1 MLCLCACAG
10 GQDSDRAGSHDS
22 GPLLLQPG
30 SAAWDGRTEAGG
42 HRTGA
47 APQAQ
52 LRELQQPA
60 GESAAPGQDQVSQ
73 SIHSVVCQWA
83 VVLLS
88 VALHPQ
94 KMALVTAHLNAGV
107 CLLYTSPSPR
117 DGV

>member
-10 GQDSDRAGSHDS
+10 GRDSDRAGGHDS

-94 KMALVTAHLNAGV
+94 KMALVTAHRNAGV
-107 CLLYTSPSPR
+107 ILVVT
-117 DGV
+117 V